1 MLRGVHYAPEYASI
15 VGVGQH
21 RRGGAATGRAA
32 IPVPKRG
39 PDFSDSYPGV
49 DLWPEREHVFNK
61 ACNHKSAIPR
71 VPQVDTS
78 TGTNTNSEMRSR
90 GKEPSRPEKASG

>member
-1 MLRGVHYAPEYASI
+1 MPSSTA
-15 VGVGQH
+15 H

-49 DLWPEREHVFNK
+49 DLWPEREHVFKGGMVLGSSMVVLHAAIRTARPLFVVDLLTLFTSK
-61 ACNHKSAIPR
+61 AHKSF
-71 VPQVDTS
+71 S
-78 TGTNTNSEMRSR
+78 RS
-90 GKEPSRPEKASG
+90 GIV